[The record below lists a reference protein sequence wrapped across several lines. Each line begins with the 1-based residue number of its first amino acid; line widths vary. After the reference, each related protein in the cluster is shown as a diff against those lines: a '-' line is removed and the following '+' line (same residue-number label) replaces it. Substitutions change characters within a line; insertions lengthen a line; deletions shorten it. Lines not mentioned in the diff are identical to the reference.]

1 MTNRAQEAYIN
12 QRILSADPVDLVC
25 MLYAGASEAVEM
37 ARARLKARDIRG
49 RSSAITK
56 ALRILFEL
64 AGTLDHQRAPE
75 LSRNLAALYDYMQ
88 RRLIEANLRQED
100 PPLAE
105 VLNLI
110 QTLGEAWKGVSAVPV
125 AEIPLAP
132 AAGPAASPK
141 LNPTLAAWNPAAH
154 IGEPEPAHGWSF

>member
-1 MTNRAQEAYIN
+1 MTNRAHEAYIN
-12 QRILSADPVDLVC
+12 QKILSADPVELVC
-25 MLYAGASEAVEM
+25 MLYVGASEAVET

-88 RRLIEANLRQED
+88 RRLIEANLRQVD

-105 VLNLI
+105 VLSLI
-110 QTLGEAWKGVSAVPV
+110 QTLGEAWKGIVAA
-125 AEIPLAP
+125 AEIPVAP
-132 AAGPAASPK
+132 AAALSPSPK
-141 LNPTLAAWNPAAH
+141 LKPTRAAWNPAAH
-154 IGEPEPAHGWSF
+154 VGEPEPAHGWTF

>member
-1 MTNRAQEAYIN
+1 MTNRAQEAYVT
-12 QRILSADPVDLVC
+12 QKILSADPVELVR
-25 MLYAGASEAVEM
+25 MLYAGASEAVET
-37 ARARLKARDIRG
+37 ARMRFKARDIRG

-88 RRLIEANLRQED
+88 RRLIEANLRQVD

-105 VLNLI
+105 VLSLL
-110 QTLGEAWKGVSAVPV
+110 QTLGEAWKGVSATPAAEVP
-125 AEIPLAP
+125 AAPGAP
-132 AAGPAASPK
+132 ANAASQFK
-141 LNPTLAAWNPAAH
+141 STWTAWNPATH
-154 IGEPEPAHGWSF
+154 ISEPEPVHGWSF